1 MTPLLASLSI
11 LAALIALLWLMVGA
25 SFVVLELLT
34 CLLSGERLS
43 WRNLAGWLVAWPWRI
58 R

>member
-1 MTPLLASLSI
+1 MNPLVASVGI
-11 LAALIALLWLMVGA
+11 IAALAALLWLTVGA

>member
-1 MTPLLASLSI
+1 MTALVASLSI
-11 LAALIALLWLMVGA
+11 IAALAALLWLTVGA

-43 WRNLAGWLVAWPWRI
+43 WHNLAGWLLAWPWRI